1 MNHKIMFFF
10 ARSIQTRTFFVRSIM
25 WCFPFTVLCLLAIWM
40 EPLLLNTCLIFP
52 LAAFS
57 P

>member
-1 MNHKIMFFF
+1 MFFF